1 MDSQLGK
8 LCIAFLA
15 VANIL
20 LRAQTLVLSLD
31 SAERTSATL
40 YSNAAILRH
49 QWTVQIPPGSST
61 VRIEQLPEMIAPLS
75 LGLRWEDPGL
85 RTRTMRLVP
94 PVDNSFELLRTYVGR
109 AVSLRRRDGIVEG
122 ELVVPPTSLI
132 AGVEPCYVG
141 AVLRTRSG
149 ELMVSPCGELVLPP
163 SDVAIARTPVLSAE
177 VSAQR
182 AVNSAMELRYQCDG
196 LQWQASYD
204 ATLLD
209 DDKLRLEGFVHIV
222 NSTHTSF
229 RCDEVQLIAG
239 SVNLRAQKSTGT
251 ADGAAFALRS
261 VEGQAS
267 LAPMEESF
275 DEYHLY
281 TLPFGATLAANSTTT
296 LLLRPRVTLAVKRRL
311 IARGRSAGRT
321 SSSEDGSVE
330 IPVSSVVEFVNTP
343 ADSQPL
349 PAGLFR
355 VWRQSARGSLEL
367 VGQDEISHT
376 ALGER
381 VAVEIGRAFDV
392 RARRRDVESRRLSE
406 RVTEYTVEYSLQSSR
421 SQRTELSVL
430 ETFAGNWEI
439 ISSTIPYTKRSAH
452 QVEFTATLPPKGTA
466 TFRYTVRQ
474 SW

>member
-1 MDSQLGK
+1 MDSPLGK

-49 QWTVQIPPGSST
+49 HWTVQIPPGSSM
-61 VRIEQLPEMIAPLS
+61 VRIEQLPEMVAPLS
-75 LGLRWEDPGL
+75 LGLHWQEPAV
-85 RTRTMRLVP
+85 RTLTMRLVP
-94 PVDNSFELLRTYVGR
+94 PVENAPELLRTYVGR

-122 ELVVPPTSLI
+122 ELVLPPTSLVG
-132 AGVEPCYVG
+132 GVEPCYVG

-149 ELMVSPCGELVLPP
+149 ELLVSPCGELVLPP

-177 VSAQR
+177 VSVQN
-182 AVNSAMELRYQCDG
+182 AVKSALELRYQCDG
-196 LQWQASYD
+196 IQWQASYD

-209 DDKLRLEGFVHIV
+209 DDKLRLEGVVHIL
-222 NSTHTSF
+222 NNTHTSF
-229 RCDEVQLIAG
+229 RCSELRLIAG
-239 SVNLRAQKSTGT
+239 SVNFRTPKSTVF
-251 ADGAAFALRS
+251 ADVATSAMRT
-261 VEGQAS
+261 VEAQAS
-267 LAPMEESF
+267 LAPLEESF

-281 TLPFGATLAANSTTT
+281 TLPFGATLAANSTTV
-296 LLLRPRVTLAVKRRL
+296 LLLRPRVTLPVKRRL
-311 IARGRSAGRT
+311 IARGRFYGHTSAAD
-321 SSSEDGSVE
+321 DGSVE
-330 IPVSSVVEFVNTP
+330 VPVSSIVEFVNAP
-343 ADSQPL
+343 PDSQPL
-349 PAGLFR
+349 PAGLLR
-355 VWRQSARGSLEL
+355 VWRQSAGGSLEL

-381 VAVEIGRAFDV
+381 VAVEVGRAFDV
-392 RARRRDVESRRLSE
+392 RVRRRDVESRRLSE

-439 ISSTIPYTKRSAH
+439 ISSTIPYSKRSA
-452 QVEFTATLPPKGTA
+452 QQAEFTATLPPKGTA